1 MANISLRYDDQFP
14 AHNWKKLLHPGDL
27 QLYALIEVKQSEKK
41 KNVKILL
48 KIQSPAPD
56 LYLSKFLT
64 LSYSTTI
71 LEQKVNEGF
80 DIGW

>member
-1 MANISLRYDDQFP
+1 MPF
-14 AHNWKKLLHPGDL
+14 
-27 QLYALIEVKQSEKK
+27 EVKQSEKK
-41 KNVKILL
+41 KTVKIFL

-64 LSYSTTI
+64 LSYTTTI

-80 DIGW
+80 DIG